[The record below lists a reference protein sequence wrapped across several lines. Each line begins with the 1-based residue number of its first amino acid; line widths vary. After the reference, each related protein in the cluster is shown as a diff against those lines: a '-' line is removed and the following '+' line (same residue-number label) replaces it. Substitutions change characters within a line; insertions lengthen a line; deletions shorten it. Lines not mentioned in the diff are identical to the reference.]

1 MKSRYSNVLMLLAAI
16 FAFIPVLAVDFLLDN
31 YVRGR
36 ERVELQNRTEAIAA
50 RVSAG
55 VTSGLGAL
63 RTIVGAAPNPCSP
76 AFLQATHD
84 LMIRS
89 LTLKDILVE
98 NQAGLQYCDGLGQ
111 NIAYTVLSPTLT
123 LPGSAAMLQIIR
135 IGSISPPLLKIGQAV
150 GQQKVVS
157 ALAPL
162 VPDDMDRLLDGFD
175 PGSALSFV
183 LSDGTVIAEVGD
195 VTGYADRGRTEFIVA
210 SAYAGDSPVEVQ
222 TTVPFAIVRAQYGPL
237 DTGFTLMTCLMCGAF
252 LLLALRY
259 VRKSDLPAFDLER
272 AIAAGELKPY
282 YQPIINLR
290 TGELIGCEVLCRW
303 EKRSGEVVPPG
314 RFIEYAEVTG
324 LAIPMT
330 LSLMQQVRQD
340 LSELCSE
347 QPNLRLSINLFE
359 GHFRDARI
367 VEDVQSVFS
376 GSPISYRQLV
386 FEITERSPIGQHQ
399 AAGNVIAGLHALGC
413 RLALDDA
420 GTGHSNLAYLQTLG
434 VDIIKIDRIF
444 VDMIKPGIDH
454 VPVLD
459 GLITMAIQ
467 LGTDVVAEGVE
478 TEEQAIYLR
487 NHGVV
492 LAQGFLFAQAL
503 KVGSFR
509 ALARALNKPVIMAEA
524 EPVEPEAPAV
534 SEPIPA
540 SAEEPTA
547 EAAAPTATAA

>member
-55 VTSGLGAL
+55 MSSGLAAL
-63 RTIVGAAPNPCSP
+63 RTIVGSAPNPCSP
-76 AFLQATHD
+76 AFLQASRD

-89 LTLKDILVE
+89 LTLKDVLVE

-123 LPGSAAMLQIIR
+123 LPGSAASLQIIR
-135 IGSISPPLLKIGQAV
+135 VDSISAPLLKIGQAF

-157 ALAPL
+157 ALVPL
-162 VPDDMDRLLDGFD
+162 VPDETDRLLDGFD
-175 PGSALSFV
+175 PGSVLSFV
-183 LSDGTVIAEVGD
+183 LSDGTVIADVGD
-195 VTGYADRGRTEFIVA
+195 VVGYTNRGRTEFITA
-210 SAYAGDSPVEVQ
+210 SAYAGDSPIEVR
-222 TTVPFAIVRAQYGPL
+222 TAVPFAIVRAQYGAL
-237 DTGFTLMTCLMCGAF
+237 DTSFTLLTSLMCAAF
-252 LLLALRY
+252 LLLALRH
-259 VRKSDLPAFDLER
+259 VRRSDLPAFDLER

-282 YQPIINLR
+282 YQPIIHLR

-347 QPNLRLSINLFE
+347 QPGLRLSINLFE

-376 GSPISYRQLV
+376 GSSISYRQLV

-434 VDIIKIDRIF
+434 VDIIKIDRVF

-459 GLITMAIQ
+459 GLITMATQ
-467 LGTDVVAEGVE
+467 LSTDVVAEGVE
-478 TEEQAIYLR
+478 TEEQAVYLR

-503 KVGSFR
+503 KAASFR
-509 ALARALNKPVIMAEA
+509 DLARALNKPAIVA
-524 EPVEPEAPAV
+524 PVEPIESEAA
-534 SEPIPA
+534 SEPSPPPP
-540 SAEEPTA
+540 EEETV